1 MIQKRIAFSSGNGI
15 VSLFISVL
23 VLVGFYYLAVGL
35 FKILAAI
42 SPVLLICSLIFN
54 YNVVL
59 DHVKELG
66 SRLSQNPIFGILIII
81 LNILAFPFVIGYLF
95 VKSIFSSSWLFPQ
108 KEPIYSKRQAT
119 EYTEYEEL
127 PVEDE
132 SSYNK
137 R

>member
-1 MIQKRIAFSSGNGI
+1 MIQKRIAFSSGNWI

-59 DHVKELG
+59 DHIKELG
-66 SRLSQNPIFGILIII
+66 LKLSQNPIFGILNII

-95 VKSIFSSSWLFPQ
+95 VKSIFSSTWLFPP
-108 KEPIYSKRQAT
+108 KDPLYSKHQTT

-127 PVEDE
+127 PTEE
-132 SSYNK
+132 GTSYNK